1 MIQVWPWALE
11 NRSQQTKDNFLQ
23 ESAQWYVK
31 ISDLEAREQTFS
43 FEVRVR
49 DAVLVVVVLA
59 VPVQR
64 SQPWLARL
72 AGALAIVHRGPRR
85 SE

>member
-31 ISDLEAREQTFS
+31 ISDLEAREKTYL

-49 DAVLVVVVLA
+49 EVVLVVIVLVVL
-59 VPVQR
+59 VQR
-64 SQPWLARL
+64 SRP
-72 AGALAIVHRGPRR
+72 
-85 SE
+85 